1 MPNAL
6 CENTSAPAAELY
18 SPVCRSD
25 RLPGEAPPLP
35 RRTKSLGTGS
45 MSSAFAPSSTH
56 PSTDAGKS
64 PRTSVSKALTAG
76 YPVIVL
82 DEAGAV
88 LAFPAATA
96 SSGQFHFA
104 IRYSSGLIHAAM
116 PTSRLDELRVP
127 DQPVL
132 TSENSGTSFT
142 VSVDATTGIGAGISA
157 QDRAHTMR
165 VLADP
170 RAAADDLT
178 RPGHVLPIRC
188 ADGGFAERA
197 RPWELAVDL
206 VSDAGHPPV
215 AVVSRL
221 VDDSGDLL
229 DEVSATVF
237 ALRHDL

>member
-96 SSGQFHFA
+96 SSGQLHFA

-142 VSVDATTGIGAGISA
+142 VSVDATTGIGTGI
-157 QDRAHTMR
+157 
-165 VLADP
+165 
-170 RAAADDLT
+170 
-178 RPGHVLPIRC
+178 
-188 ADGGFAERA
+188 FRA
-197 RPWELAVDL
+197 RPGAHHAGACRPACGRRR
-206 VSDAGHPPV
+206 SDTT
-215 AVVSRL
+215 R
-221 VDDSGDLL
+221 
-229 DEVSATVF
+229 
-237 ALRHDL
+237 